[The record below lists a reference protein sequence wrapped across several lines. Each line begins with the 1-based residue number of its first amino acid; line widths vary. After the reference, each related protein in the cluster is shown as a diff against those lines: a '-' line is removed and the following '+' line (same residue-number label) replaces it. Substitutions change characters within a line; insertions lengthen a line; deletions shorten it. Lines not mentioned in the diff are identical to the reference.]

1 MIFGIG
7 LGRTGTR
14 SLTEALRLMGLN
26 AIHWD
31 NVGAHVLDR
40 WYESD
45 LALPNDLDAF
55 IEGPF
60 VRWWR
65 AADHLY
71 PGSRFILTTRDKG
84 AWLDSVERW
93 IRRWNPPVG
102 DEWFNRRLF
111 YWGTTRFHREL
122 FSAAWDE
129 HHDAV
134 GRYFQGRD
142 DLLAID
148 IAATPAADLWESLS
162 RFIGR
167 PIPDAP
173 FPHLNRNTK

>member
-14 SLTEALRLMGLN
+14 SLTKALRLMGLN
-26 AIHWD
+26 AVHWD

-40 WYESD
+40 WFDSE
-45 LALPNDLDAF
+45 LTLPSDLDAF

-65 AADHLY
+65 AADRLY
-71 PGSRFILTTRDKG
+71 PDSLFILTTRDKSE
-84 AWLDSVERW
+84 WLDSVERW
-93 IRRWNPPVG
+93 MGRWNPPIG

-111 YWGTTRFHREL
+111 YWGTRRFHREL

-129 HHDAV
+129 HHEAIA
-134 GRYFQGRD
+134 RYFQNRS
-142 DLLAID
+142 DLLEIN
-148 IAATPAADLWESLS
+148 IAGTSDHDLWRTLGN
-162 RFIGR
+162 FIGR
-167 PIPDAP
+167 PVPDSP
-173 FPHLNRNTK
+173 FPHLNRSTK